1 MTVRSS
7 ILLTLGVLV
16 GFSPVKAAT
25 EVKEVDFC
33 AVVKSPEQYN
43 KQMIST
49 KGVLLPGEH
58 SVSFYDPACMPSE
71 INKVNAQGVLDASA
85 RPKPLVK
92 KLRQLFRKQSA
103 AKVEAEG
110 VFYSNGG
117 PFGPD
122 AASFRFVIRQLRS
135 VLGNKGK

>member
-1 MTVRSS
+1 MMVRFGV
-7 ILLTLGVLV
+7 LTLAALA
-16 GFSPVKAAT
+16 GFSQANAAMGIQ
-25 EVKEVDFC
+25 EVDFC
-33 AVVKSPEQYN
+33 TVVKSPAQYD

-49 KGVLLPGEH
+49 NGILLPGEH

-71 INKVNAQGVLDASA
+71 TNRVNAQSVLKTSA
-85 RPKPLVK
+85 TPEPLVK
-92 KLRQLFRKQSA
+92 RQLFRKQSA

-110 VFYSNGG
+110 VFYSSGG

-135 VLGNKGK
+135 VEKE